1 MKVNKMVFG
10 SGVVA
15 ASFPAFAEG
24 GDLTSMTSAATTA
37 ITAAEGAVG
46 TILVAGLVITIA
58 LWSYGKIKQAIR
70 KN

>member
-1 MKVNKMVFG
+1 MKMNKLMVG
-10 SGVVA
+10 AGAVA
-15 ASFPAFAEG
+15 ASAPVFAEG
-24 GDLTSMTSAATTA
+24 TVTDMTTAATSA
-37 ITAAEGAVG
+37 ITVAETAVG